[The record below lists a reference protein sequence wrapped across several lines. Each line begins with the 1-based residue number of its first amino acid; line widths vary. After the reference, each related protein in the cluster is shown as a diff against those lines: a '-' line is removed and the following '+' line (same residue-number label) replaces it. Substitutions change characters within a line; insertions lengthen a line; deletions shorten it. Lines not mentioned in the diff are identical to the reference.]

1 MNYKY
6 CKHHDIDTIENP
18 ENFVYRNQTCIKK
31 GIKYGPY
38 RRIKCLLCLRVNS
51 KNFRSN
57 PENIIKIK
65 EKEKIRNQ
73 NPKSKL
79 QAKIRKQR
87 FIKNNKAHINSYNR
101 AWEKNRRKIDPMFS
115 IKKNLRNRVW
125 AVLKGLSKSDK
136 TLKLLG
142 CRIEELKKHLEN
154 KFEDGMDWNNYG
166 VWHVDH
172 IIPCANF
179 DLSDPEQQRICFH
192 YTNLQPMWGE
202 KNIQKGSRLI

>member
-18 ENFVYRNQTCIKK
+18 ENFTKMNVFTTIK

-38 RRIKCLLCLRVNS
+38 KRIKCLKC
-51 KNFRSN
+51 KNDGYLN
-57 PENIIKIK
+57 WLNKNKQK
-65 EKEKIRNQ
+65 EKERLRIYNSKPENKI
-73 NPKSKL
+73 K
-79 QAKIRKQR
+79 AKIRKQI
-87 FIKNNKAHINSYNR
+87 FMKNNKVHINSYNR

-125 AVLKGLSKSDK
+125 LALKGLSKSDK
-136 TLKLLG
+136 TLELLG
-142 CRIEELKKHLEN
+142 CKVEELKKHLEK
-154 KFEDGMDWNNYG
+154 KFEDGMNWDNYG

-179 DLSDPEQQRICFH
+179 DLSDPEQQKICFH

>member
-18 ENFVYRNQTCIKK
+18 ENFTIENNFTTVR

-38 RRIKCLLCLRVNS
+38 KIIRCLQCKYNNYLNWLN
-51 KNFRSN
+51 KN
-57 PENIIKIK
+57 KQK
-65 EKEKIRNQ
+65 EKERLRIYNSKPENKIKN
-73 NPKSKL
+73 KK
-79 QAKIRKQR
+79 RKQR
-87 FIKNNKAHINSYNR
+87 FMKNNKGHINSYNR

-125 AVLKGLSKSDK
+125 AALKGLSKSDK
-136 TLKLLG
+136 TLELLG
-142 CRIEELKKHLEN
+142 CSLEKLKKHLEN
-154 KFEDGMDWNNYG
+154 KFEDGMNWDNYG
-166 VWHVDH
+166 VWHLDH
-172 IIPCANF
+172 IIGCANF
-179 DLSDPEQQRICFH
+179 DLSNPEQQKICFH

>member
-18 ENFVYRNQTCIKK
+18 ENFTIERNVFTTVR

-38 RRIKCLLCLRVNS
+38 KRIKCVKCKYNDYLKYLN
-51 KNFRSN
+51 KN
-57 PENIIKIK
+57 K
-65 EKEKIRNQ
+65 EKEKERIRIYN
-73 NPKSKL
+73 SKPENKIKN
-79 QAKIRKQR
+79 KIRKQ
-87 FIKNNKAHINSYNR
+87 IYMKNNKAHINSYNR
-101 AWEKNRRKIDPMFS
+101 TWERNRKKIDPMHS

-125 AVLKGLSKSDK
+125 AALKGLSKSNK
-136 TLKLLG
+136 TLEILG
-142 CRIEELKKHLEN
+142 CRVEELKKHLEN
-154 KFEDGMDWNNYG
+154 KFEDGMNWDNYG

-172 IIPCANF
+172 IIGCANF